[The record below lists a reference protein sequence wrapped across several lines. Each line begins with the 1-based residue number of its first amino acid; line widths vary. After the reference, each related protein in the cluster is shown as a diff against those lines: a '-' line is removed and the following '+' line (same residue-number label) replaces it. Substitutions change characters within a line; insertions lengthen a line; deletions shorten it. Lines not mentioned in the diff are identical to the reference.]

1 LARTDSWGD
10 QSFETDEVGGTLAVS
25 LLGFRATGKRVF
37 GCVKREL
44 IAVGGKQAAASK
56 AWRSPKRAVI
66 RSEWPRQARRW
77 ITVGEHRRR

>member
-10 QSFETDEVGGTLAVS
+10 QGFETDEVGGTLMVS

-37 GCVKREL
+37 GCVKRKL
-44 IAVGGKQAAASK
+44 IVVGGKQASASK
-56 AWRSPKRAVI
+56 ARGSPKLAVI
-66 RSEWPRQARRW
+66 RSGWLRQARRW